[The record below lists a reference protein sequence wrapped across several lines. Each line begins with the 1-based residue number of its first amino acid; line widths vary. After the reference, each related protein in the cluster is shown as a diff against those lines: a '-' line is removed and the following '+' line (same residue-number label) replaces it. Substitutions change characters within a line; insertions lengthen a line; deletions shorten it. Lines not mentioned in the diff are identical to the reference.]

1 MRVEKKGDKL
11 IIEID
16 IAANPAPSKSGKT
29 LVVASSYGNVQT
41 DVEVNGKPVTVG
53 LNCYIRK

>member
-1 MRVEKKGDKL
+1 VKVKKEGEKL

-16 IAANPAPSKSGKT
+16 ITANPAPSKSGKT

-41 DVEVNGKPVTVG
+41 DVEVQGKPVTVG